1 MSTPPDAMDTVT
13 VSVTSPWAPA
23 PARRSVL
30 DVLLPA
36 AALAPWTLL
45 TFAWVLRPS
54 SARTPAALLWT
65 ASYATLSAVAG
76 MAVLLVWDAIR
87 PLSPRSRLTVT
98 VTTLLTW
105 LGWIVLKQRD
115 AWPLA
120 IRSYEDDRIP
130 TRAPIASLRVRPREP
145 VLTVPTPP
153 PPARPTPRSA
163 GAPPAAPGPAP
174 APPTPRP

>member
-13 VSVTSPWAPA
+13 VSVTPPWAPT

-36 AALAPWTLL
+36 AVLAPWTLL

-98 VTTLLTW
+98 VTTLLTF
-105 LGWIVLKQRD
+105 LGWLVLQYRD
-115 AWPLA
+115 ASPLL
-120 IRSYEDDRIP
+120 RRPEDDRIP
-130 TRAPIASLRVRPREP
+130 TRAPIASLRIRPREP

-153 PPARPTPRSA
+153 PPPRPTPHSS
-163 GAPPAAPGPAP
+163 GSPPAAPGRAP